1 MRFDFY
7 IWPKNKRNSNS
18 IGHVESVRRIPC
30 CSPTPGKPK
39 FLVGGSKYKRQTWL
53 LHHQY
58 FIELAEIKH
67 YVRIYI
73 HEEHIKFLMWLLIT
87 WWWDN
92 SLGPG
97 RTARAT
103 ITTLFGVPWI
113 SMMVCIFIGLTA
125 AVDAALGF
133 QVCLSA
139 FLTSNQASFPA
150 WRTCLTA
157 CFTALSSVFR
167 SFSSAAR
174 WRWALAYKAS
184 SAFIASFQALLTSA

>member
-1 MRFDFY
+1 MMAINDGPVFEVGPASRVQLEEFPVARPPPANAHP
-7 IWPKNKRNSNS
+7 I
-18 IGHVESVRRIPC
+18 
-30 CSPTPGKPK
+30 
-39 FLVGGSKYKRQTWL
+39 LVGVSKCKRQTWL

-92 SLGPG
+92 SLDPG

-103 ITTLFGVPWI
+103 ITTVFGVPWI

-125 AVDAALGF
+125 AVGAALGF

-139 FLTSNQASFPA
+139 FLTSNQTSFPA

-157 CFTALSSVFR
+157 CFTALFSLPKLL
-167 SFSSAAR
+167 FSST
-174 WRWALAYKAS
+174 
-184 SAFIASFQALLTSA
+184 LTMSLSL